1 MRGRLL
7 VLALLGLAACTSATG
22 DDLDTS
28 ADELTGFSAKT
39 VTTTL
44 DYGGHTASV
53 SVAPKTVTAV
63 KFIGAAGDEVEAWVK
78 HWGTGTSVLI
88 GPDGRKTLASAD
100 PSANYGRDTR
110 IRFTLTRSGPH
121 YVAFR
126 AGSGGTD
133 SVIIHLEKRGGVLP
147 ASSPATSSDPCI
159 AHPWPMM
166 GQCRD
171 AGYRS
176 NVEGPLAAALAWST
190 PFGFTGGDT
199 LEGIAV
205 GRNGTTHLLH
215 GPRSY
220 VMGNEALVYSAVDAA
235 GHKVLSERLDLGDLN
250 RPSLSL
256 AADGTPYVLNAF
268 AVARGPQQGLY
279 GRELFRIDTHGVAT
293 SVGKLHQ
300 PGQLLHDGW
309 DENSTRR
316 ILPLLRMDAQ
326 GRPYVR
332 TYVENANGSSPYLG
346 NTVRFD
352 PATNRVDL
360 VQPADSG
367 EVAGS
372 DSRIVVP
379 SGGLIE
385 RWGNYAKRTDAA
397 GKYMWMISASDGIL
411 AADFAHD
418 HLFVRSQSDDH
429 RYESPPW
436 HQWNV
441 YSVAT
446 GKLLWKTTSHGWL
459 LRVPLFH
466 PNGDAVFHAGKSSF
480 DGSFEIWSA
489 DGVQKAAVPM
499 GATNWF
505 PDFALDGAGSTYA
518 IVEKHLVGIDA
529 TGATR
534 IDLTMPEEGKRIAL
548 GPDHTILV
556 ASGTRLMAFR

>member
-1 MRGRLL
+1 MRSRLL
-7 VLALLGLAACTSATG
+7 VLALIGLAACSSASGEDTG
-22 DDLDTS
+22 AT
-28 ADELTGFSAKT
+28 ADELTGFSAKA

-44 DYGGHTASV
+44 AYGGHTESLSV
-53 SVAPKTVTAV
+53 PPKTVTAV
-63 KFIGAAGDEVEAWVK
+63 KFTGVAGDEVEAWVK
-78 HWGTGTSVLI
+78 HWGNGTAVLI
-88 GPDGRKTLASAD
+88 GPDGRKKLAGAD
-100 PSANYGRDTR
+100 PAANYGRDSR
-110 IRFTLTRSGPH
+110 VRFTLTRSGTH

-126 AGSGGTD
+126 TGNGTD
-133 SVIIHLEKRGGVLP
+133 SVVIHLEKRGGVLP
-147 ASSPATSSDPCI
+147 PSSPAASTDPCI

-176 NVEGPLAAALAWST
+176 NVEGPLTAALAWST
-190 PFGFTGGDT
+190 PFGFTGWDA

-220 VMGNEALVYSAVDAA
+220 IMGNEALVYSAVDAA
-235 GHKVLSERLDLGDLN
+235 GRKVLSERLDLGDLF
-250 RPSLSL
+250 RPSLAL
-256 AADGTPYVLNAF
+256 APDGTPYVLNAF
-268 AVARGPQQGLY
+268 AVANGTQKGLY
-279 GRELFRIDTHGVAT
+279 DRELFRIDPHGVAT
-293 SVGKLHQ
+293 SVGNLRQ
-300 PGQLLHDGW
+300 PGQLLRDGW

-332 TYVENANGSSPYLG
+332 TYVENLNGSSPYLG

-352 PATNRVDL
+352 PTTNRTDL

-372 DSRIVVP
+372 ESHILVP
-379 SGGLIE
+379 SGGLLE
-385 RWGNYAKRTDAA
+385 LSGNYLKRTDAA
-397 GKYMWMISASDGIL
+397 GKHMWMISAAGGIV

-418 HLFVRSQSDDH
+418 HIFVRSQSDDH
-429 RYESPPW
+429 RSESPPW

-441 YSVAT
+441 YSVTT

-459 LRVPLFH
+459 LRVPIFH
-466 PNGDAVFHAGKSSF
+466 PNGDAVFHAGKDSF

-505 PDFALDGAGSTYA
+505 PDFALDGAGNTYA
-518 IVEKHLVGIDA
+518 VLGKHLVGVDA
-529 TGATR
+529 TGALR
-534 IDLTMPEEGKRIAL
+534 IDLTMPESGNRIAL
-548 GPDHTILV
+548 GPDHTLLV

>member
-7 VLALLGLAACTSATG
+7 VLALIGLAACTSATD

-28 ADELTGFSAKT
+28 TDELTGFSAKA

-44 DYGGHTASV
+44 AYGAHTELL

-63 KFIGAAGDEVEAWVK
+63 KFTGVAGDEVEAWVK
-78 HWGTGTSVLI
+78 HWGNGTAVLI
-88 GPDGRKTLASAD
+88 GPDGRKKLAGAD
-100 PSANYGRDTR
+100 PTANYARDSR
-110 IRFTLTRSGPH
+110 VRFTLTRSGTH

-126 AGSGGTD
+126 GGSDGTD
-133 SVIIHLEKRGGVLP
+133 SVVIHLEKRGGVLP
-147 ASSPATSSDPCI
+147 PSSPATSADPCI

-171 AGYRS
+171 AAYRS
-176 NVEGPLAAALAWST
+176 NVEGPLTAALAWST
-190 PFGFTGGDT
+190 PFGFTGWDT

-215 GPRSY
+215 GPRSI
-220 VMGNEALVYSAVDAA
+220 VMGSEALVYSAVDAA
-235 GHKVLSERLDLGDLN
+235 GRRVLSERLDLGDLD
-250 RPSLSL
+250 RPSLAL

-268 AVARGPQQGLY
+268 AVARGPQKGLY
-279 GRELFRIDTHGVAT
+279 DRELFRIDTHGVAT
-293 SVGKLHQ
+293 SVGNLRQ
-300 PGQLLHDGW
+300 PGQALRDGW

-332 TYVENANGSSPYLG
+332 TYVQNNGASPYLG

-352 PATNRVDL
+352 PTTSRTDL
-360 VQPADSG
+360 VQPADSS
-367 EVAGS
+367 EVPGT
-372 DSRIVVP
+372 DTHLVVP
-379 SGGLIE
+379 SGGLIDLSSS
-385 RWGNYAKRTDAA
+385 YVTRTDAA
-397 GKYMWMISASDGIL
+397 GKYMWMISATGGII

-429 RYESPPW
+429 RYESPRW

-505 PDFALDGAGSTYA
+505 PDFALDGAGNTYA
-518 IVEKHLVGIDA
+518 VVGKHLVAVDA